1 MADADGERRATMSQ
15 EDVEME
21 NLKASQNRVAAL
33 LHNLDDENE
42 EGILYQLSL
51 ISINNKTEI
60 VVLNENG
67 ELQTEGD
74 VINILTTIKNLYN
87 KVL

>member
-1 MADADGERRATMSQ
+1 MAVVS
-15 EDVEME
+15 
-21 NLKASQNRVAAL
+21 LKEEKSLFSRL
-33 LHNLDDENE
+33 KFWGDDEYE

-51 ISINNKTEI
+51 TSADNKTEI

-74 VINILTTIKNLYN
+74 AINILTTIKNLYN

>member
-1 MADADGERRATMSQ
+1 MKFWG
-15 EDVEME
+15 
-21 NLKASQNRVAAL
+21 
-33 LHNLDDENE
+33 DDEDE

-51 ISINNKTEI
+51 TSINNKTDI

-74 VINILTTIKNLYN
+74 AINILTTIKNLYN
-87 KVL
+87 KIL